1 MLHLGNTIAELRES
15 RAIKQEDLARTL
27 GISRS
32 TLSHYEKNRR
42 KPPLDIIV
50 LLATTF
56 NIPVEQ
62 IINAPANQEM

>member
-15 RAIKQEDLARTL
+15 RAMKQEDLARTL

-50 LLATTF
+50 LLAATF

-62 IINAPANQEM
+62 IINAPKQEA